1 MSTERQAMIHSQKNP
16 ADPAV
21 RWRSGERGGARAAF
35 LIMVCVLTGMGL
47 GGWWLYRTM
56 ERRALNS
63 DTVNAGSEVVV
74 LSPGTKAVLQ
84 SLNAPV
90 EIRFYSLLDPDTVTK
105 PVQALAN
112 RLEQLL
118 AEYQR
123 QSGGQILVTRYT
135 SRSDMNAASA
145 DGLKPFNLDKGEPCY
160 LGLAVVHVGQ
170 KEALPRLSPEWGHAL
185 ESDLS
190 RVIARLVSASSAV
203 SAPAMAPVIDPST
216 TAEVKRLIPNFT
228 SVSLEEGSRILRET
242 ALQDFTTAAVEMELQ
257 LKEAGQRV
265 SPTGNELSEAER
277 DAAVEHM
284 QRVQTEQAAKLK
296 NIAARSSAQIEA
308 LRQLKEAAR

>member
-1 MSTERQAMIHSQKNP
+1 
-16 ADPAV
+16 
-21 RWRSGERGGARAAF
+21 
-35 LIMVCVLTGMGL
+35 MVCVLTGVGL

-63 DTVNAGSEVVV
+63 DTVIAGSEVMA
-74 LSPGTKAVLQ
+74 LSPGTKAVLR
-84 SLNAPV
+84 SLHAPV
-90 EIRFYSLLDPDTVTK
+90 EIRFYSLLDPDTMTE
-105 PVQALAN
+105 PVQTLAN

-123 QSGGQILVTRYT
+123 QSGGQIQVTRYT

-160 LGLAVVHVGQ
+160 LGLAVVHAGQ
-170 KEALPRLSPEWGHAL
+170 QEALPRLSPEWEHAL

-203 SAPAMAPVIDPST
+203 SASAMAPVIDPST
-216 TAEVKRLIPNFT
+216 TAEVKRLIPNFM

-242 ALQDFTTAAVEMELQ
+242 ALQDFTTAATEMELQ

-277 DAAVEHM
+277 DAAVKYM
-284 QRVQTEQAAKLK
+284 QRVQAEQAAKLK
-296 NIAARSSAQIEA
+296 NIAARSAAQIEA
-308 LRQLKEAAR
+308 LRQLKEAAP